1 MQDVKWCHPKLTVEV
16 KHLAG
21 SKTLRHATVRKLCSL
36 SVDTDSGGSGSSTGA
51 YSTRDR
57 IGCSCRIVGFGS
69 LKRKHLVV
77 AKRPKFQEPV
87 SFIAEYDDGS
97 TARFYVDRTTLR
109 DGNHIAR
116 IVAGE
121 KQRIGRLKP
130 GIIVGVRRDWRHRL
144 VPSYATAAGYPLSS
158 SLSANSLAFCRS
170 VTMRPGRRLTGSS
183 NAARAT
189 SCRGQD

>member
-1 MQDVKWCHPKLTVEV
+1 MPLRRGFFHVGLINPHQVVVSARFFSELERLSTSWAAFKSSRMQDVKWCHPKLTVEV

-144 VPSYATAAGYPLSS
+144 VHS
-158 SLSANSLAFCRS
+158 
-170 VTMRPGRRLTGSS
+170 
-183 NAARAT
+183 
-189 SCRGQD
+189 